1 MKRSSLRSFQS
12 LTRLSA
18 NRKTACNQSE
28 GGYIIVVAGGMI
40 VAMATMLLTAELVA
54 RVDANGT
61 KSSGNSAAGF
71 YAAEAGLN
79 LRAKDIKTKFVG
91 YNVPL
96 GTSPN
101 ITTPSSPPCKGS
113 NSGTGDFVC
122 DNSLTVQDY
131 LYPNDTTQRIP
142 VSTYVVDQNIVSG
155 VSKPTSV
162 NIGPN
167 EPFAGLNAQE
177 YRYDVVSTA
186 YDRANNPSASLGIRF
201 KSRLVPLFQFFAFY
215 EKDLDLSRPAPLTIN
230 GPMHTNGDMYLN
242 AGGDVKLYGQ
252 LTSAGKMYRGAKVTA
267 ETCNHNSNG
276 YSGKLWIKNAAGTL
290 LEMACYGSPSGEIT
304 TDTTNKNR
312 INVGGTYVNDWGG
325 QILPKIPKLTLP
337 SASLVD
343 AKLPTTTN
351 KYDYWNKADLRIAL
365 RLNNADEA
373 PVSIEVVNADKT
385 TNAAATATLNSSTC
399 LPTANATTLAGTT
412 YATTDGNTSIKPLT
426 VGNGTIFKYGDA
438 LKISGPGV
446 DDFDENVIA
455 SALDL
460 SKLSSPA
467 SNLNP
472 LPNNP
477 LPGNTLIL
485 RRPLGKQAISSVS
498 GVTVQKAIVWS
509 SKTFYNYREKT
520 LDTTSGRALKN
531 TGRLIRML
539 NVDVKGI
546 MSCAGSL
553 MGKSIDDAT
562 EGGLVWHF
570 TVIGPNSEVDVTDT
584 TKTPVDSPNSYGI
597 RLYNGDTLASTV
609 AGAPSI
615 KGLTIV
621 SDQAMYIRGDYN
633 SINKKPASLIAD
645 SINVLSNNSPLDD
658 SYTCTDWSIFGT
670 TSSKEYNASDCKGPV
685 FLPASPAT
693 SGTGP
698 SLPRPAST
706 IDSATCTINVSTSNC
721 TTINAAF
728 LSGVDI
734 PSATESSG
742 GLNNYPRLHENWS
755 NGFTN
760 PAKLIYRGSMVSL
773 GQPRKVNGKF
783 GNVGD
788 AYNIYFAPN
797 RDWAYDTDFDNAAN
811 LPPLSPRF
819 VYLRQERFSR
829 DYTRTSFLPSFSPF
843 GSFLSGNL
851 FSILPN
857 TMGSL
862 LRF

>member
-12 LTRLSA
+12 LTRRSV
-18 NRKTACNQSE
+18 NRKTARTQSE

-96 GTSPN
+96 GTSPD

-113 NSGTGDFVC
+113 NSGTGDFAC
-122 DNSLTVQDY
+122 DNNLTVQDY

-142 VSTYVVDQNIVSG
+142 VSTYVVDQNIVAG
-155 VSKPTSV
+155 VSKPTTV
-162 NIGPN
+162 NIGAN
-167 EPFAGLNAQE
+167 EPFAGLSAQE

-215 EKDLDLSRPAPLTIN
+215 EKDLDLSRPAPLNIN
-230 GPMHTNGDMYLN
+230 GPIHSNGDIYLN

-252 LTSAGKMYRGAKVTA
+252 LTSAGKMYRGSKVSA

-290 LEMACYGSPSGEIT
+290 LEMACYGTPNAEIT
-304 TDTTNKNR
+304 TDTTNKNK
-312 INVGGTYVNDWGG
+312 INVGSTYVNDWGG

-365 RLNNADEA
+365 RLNNTDEA
-373 PVSIEVVNADKT
+373 PVSIEVVNADKS

-399 LPTANATTLAGTT
+399 LPTATTTNLTGSS
-412 YATTDGNTSIKPLT
+412 YNTAQTSLT
-426 VGNGTIFKYGDA
+426 VANGSIFKYGDP
-438 LKISGPGV
+438 LRISGPSV

-455 SALDL
+455 ST
-460 SKLSSPA
+460 SGTSS
-467 SNLNP
+467 NINQP
-472 LPNNP
+472 LTSS
-477 LPGNTLIL
+477 TLTL
-485 RRPLGKQAISSVS
+485 RRPLGKQSIPSVS

-520 LDTTSGRALKN
+520 LDTTASRALKD

-553 MGKSIDDAT
+553 MGKSIDEAT

-615 KGLTIV
+615 KGLSIV
-621 SDQAMYIRGDYN
+621 SDQAMYIRGNYN

-658 SYTCTDWSIFGT
+658 SYTCTAWADFATKSA
-670 TSSKEYNASDCKGPV
+670 KEYNASDCTGTT
-685 FLPASPAT
+685 LLSARPAT
-693 SGTGP
+693 
-698 SLPRPAST
+698 T

-734 PSATESSG
+734 PTATESSG

-760 PAKLIYRGSMVSL
+760 PAKFIYRGSMVSL

-788 AYNIYFAPN
+788 VWNVYFAPN

-829 DYTRTSFLPSFSPF
+829 DYTRTSLLPSFSPF
-843 GSFLSGNL
+843 GSFLSGNF
-851 FSILPN
+851 FSILPS
-857 TMGSL
+857 TMGRP

>member
-1 MKRSSLRSFQS
+1 MKRPSPHLSHSLF
-12 LTRLSA
+12 RLVLP
-18 NRKTACNQSE
+18 RKIVRPQSE
-28 GGYIIVVAGGMI
+28 DGYIIIAVGGMI
-40 VAMATMLLTAELVA
+40 FAMATLLLTAELVA
-54 RVDANGT
+54 RVDSNGT

-91 YNVPL
+91 YNVPT
-96 GTSPN
+96 GTSPIVGN
-101 ITTPSSPPCKGS
+101 PSALPCKGS
-113 NSGTGDFVC
+113 NAGYGDFAC
-122 DNSLTVQDY
+122 DNTLTVQDY
-131 LYPNDTTQRIP
+131 LYPNDATKTIP
-142 VSTYVVDQNIVSG
+142 VSTYVIDQNLDSSG

-215 EKDLDLSRPAPLTIN
+215 EKDLDLSKPAPLNIN
-230 GPMHTNGDMYLN
+230 GPMHSNGNIYLN

-252 LTSAGKMYRGAKVTA
+252 LTSAGKMYRGSKVST

-290 LEMACYGSPSGEIT
+290 LEMACYGSPNAEIT

-325 QILPKIPKLTLP
+325 QILPNIPKLTLP

-365 RLNNADEA
+365 RLTNNTAES
-373 PVSIEVVNADKT
+373 PVSIEVVNADKS

-399 LPTANATTLAGTT
+399 LPTATTVNLAASPTS
-412 YATTDGNTSIKPLT
+412 YATSSNSLT
-426 VGNGTIFKYGDA
+426 VANGSIFKYGDP
-438 LKISGPGV
+438 LRISGSSV

-455 SALDL
+455 ST
-460 SKLSSPA
+460 A
-467 SNLNP
+467 SNV
-472 LPNNP
+472 
-477 LPGNTLIL
+477 NTLVTGTTLTL
-485 RRPLGKQAISSVS
+485 RRPLGKPSASAPTKTIPSVA

-520 LDTTSGRALKN
+520 LDTTPSRALKD

-584 TKTPVDSPNSYGI
+584 SKTPADSPNSYGI

-621 SDQAMYIRGDYN
+621 SDQAMYIRGNYN

-658 SYTCTDWSIFGT
+658 SYTCTAWADFT
-670 TSSKEYNASDCKGPV
+670 TKSASDYNASDC
-685 FLPASPAT
+685 T
-693 SGTGP
+693 GTTLL
-698 SLPRPAST
+698 SDRKAV
-706 IDSATCTINVSTSNC
+706 D

-728 LSGVDI
+728 LAGVDETT
-734 PSATESSG
+734 ATDSSG
-742 GLNNYPRLHENWS
+742 GLNNYPRLHEDWS
-755 NGFTN
+755 NSISP
-760 PAKLIYRGSMVSL
+760 PATLSYRGSMVSL
-773 GQPRKVNGKF
+773 GQPRKINGKF
-783 GNVGD
+783 GNVGN

-797 RDWAYDTDFDNAAN
+797 RDWAYDTDFDNASN

-829 DYTRTSFLPSFSPF
+829 DYTRTSLLPSFSPF
-843 GSFLSGNL
+843 GSFLSGN
-851 FSILPN
+851 FFAVLPSV
-857 TMGSL
+857 MGKQF
-862 LRF
+862 RF

>member
-1 MKRSSLRSFQS
+1 MKRPSSHLSQTLF
-12 LTRLSA
+12 RLVLP
-18 NRKTACNQSE
+18 RKIARPQSE
-28 GGYIIVVAGGMI
+28 GGYIIVAVGGMI
-40 VAMATMLLTAELVA
+40 VAMATLLLTAELVA
-54 RVDANGT
+54 RVDSSGT

-91 YNVPL
+91 YNVPTGL
-96 GTSPN
+96 SPIVN
-101 ITTPSSPPCKGS
+101 DPQNPACKGS
-113 NSGTGDFVC
+113 NAGTGDFAC
-122 DNSLTVQDY
+122 NNDLSVQDY
-131 LYPNDTTQRIP
+131 LYPNDATKRIP
-142 VSTYVVDQNIVSG
+142 VSTYVVDQNLDSNG

-215 EKDLDLSRPAPLTIN
+215 EKDLDLSRPAPLNIN
-230 GPMHTNGDMYLN
+230 GPIHSNGDIYLN

-252 LTSAGKMYRGAKVTA
+252 LTSAGKMYRGSKVSA

-276 YSGKLWIKNAAGTL
+276 YSGRLWIKNAAGTL
-290 LEMACYGSPSGEIT
+290 LEMACYGSPNAEIT
-304 TDTTNKNR
+304 TDTTNKNK
-312 INVGGTYVNDWGG
+312 INIGGTYVNDWGG
-325 QILPKIPKLTLP
+325 QILPNIPKLTLP
-337 SASLVD
+337 SSSLVD

-365 RLNNADEA
+365 RLNNTDEA
-373 PVSIEVVNADKT
+373 PVSIEVVNADKSI
-385 TNAAATATLNSSTC
+385 NAAATATLNSSTC
-399 LPTANATTLAGTT
+399 LPTATATNLTGSGYTT
-412 YATTDGNTSIKPLT
+412 ASKTLT
-426 VGNGTIFKYGDA
+426 VGNSAIFKYGDA
-438 LKISGPGV
+438 LKISSSSV

-455 SALDL
+455 STSSNINTALSGTSL
-460 SKLSSPA
+460 
-467 SNLNP
+467 
-472 LPNNP
+472 
-477 LPGNTLIL
+477 TLL
-485 RRPLGKQAISSVS
+485 RPLGKQGISSS
-498 GVTVQKAIVWS
+498 AGVTVQKAIVWS

-520 LDTTSGRALKN
+520 LDTTPSRALKD

-546 MSCAGSL
+546 MSCTGSL

-584 TKTPVDSPNSYGI
+584 TKTPADSPNSYGI

-633 SINKKPASLIAD
+633 SINKKPASIIAD

-658 SYTCTDWSIFGT
+658 SYTCTAWADFT
-670 TSSKEYNASDCKGPV
+670 TKNAKEYNASDCIGTT
-685 FLPASPAT
+685 LLSARPAT
-693 SGTGP
+693 
-698 SLPRPAST
+698 T

-728 LSGVDI
+728 LSGVDTTT
-734 PSATESSG
+734 ATDSSG

-755 NGFTN
+755 SGFTN
-760 PAKLIYRGSMVSL
+760 PAKFIYRGSMVSL

-788 AYNIYFAPN
+788 VWNVYFAPN

-829 DYTRTSFLPSFSPF
+829 DYTRTSLLPSFSPL
-843 GSFLSGNL
+843 GSFSSGNFFAVL
-851 FSILPN
+851 QSV
-857 TMGSL
+857 MGQQF
-862 LRF
+862 RF

>member
-1 MKRSSLRSFQS
+1 MKRPSPHLSQTLF
-12 LTRLSA
+12 RLVLP
-18 NRKTACNQSE
+18 RKIARPQSE
-28 GGYIIVVAGGMI
+28 GGYIIVAVGGMI
-40 VAMATMLLTAELVA
+40 VAMATLLLTAELVA
-54 RVDANGT
+54 RVDSNGT

-79 LRAKDIKTKFVG
+79 LRAMDIKTKFVG
-91 YNVPL
+91 YNVPTGL
-96 GTSPN
+96 SPIIN
-101 ITTPSSPPCKGS
+101 DPSNAPCKGS
-113 NSGTGDFVC
+113 NAGTGDFAC
-122 DNSLTVQDY
+122 NNNLSVQDY
-131 LYPNDTTQRIP
+131 LYPNDTTKRIP
-142 VSTYVVDQNIVSG
+142 VSTYVINQNLDSNG

-186 YDRANNPSASLGIRF
+186 YDRTNNPSASLGIRF

-215 EKDLDLSRPAPLTIN
+215 EKDLDLSRPAPLNIN
-230 GPMHTNGDMYLN
+230 GPMHSNGDIYLN

-252 LTSAGKMYRGAKVTA
+252 LTSAGKMYRGTKVSA

-290 LEMACYGSPSGEIT
+290 LEMACYGSPKGEIT

-325 QILPKIPKLTLP
+325 QILPGIPKLTLP

-343 AKLPTTTN
+343 AKLPTATE

-365 RLNNADEA
+365 RLTNNTAES
-373 PVSIEVVNADKT
+373 PVSIEVVNADKS
-385 TNAAATATLNSSTC
+385 TNAAATTILNNSTC
-399 LPTANATTLAGTT
+399 LPTTSPTTTLVVGANSGPSTTYSSTANPTASSTEITVANAASFN
-412 YATTDGNTSIKPLT
+412 A
-426 VGNGTIFKYGDA
+426 GDA
-438 LKISGPGV
+438 LKITRSSDNI
-446 DDFDENVIA
+446 DDFDENVIVT
-455 SALDL
+455 
-460 SKLSSPA
+460 K
-467 SNLNP
+467 N
-472 LPNNP
+472 
-477 LPGNTLIL
+477 GNRLTLA
-485 RRPLGKQAISSVS
+485 RPLGKQNITVAS
-498 GVTVQKAIVWS
+498 GTVNVQKAVVWS

-520 LDTTSGRALKN
+520 LDTTPSRALKD

-615 KGLTIV
+615 KGLSII
-621 SDQAMYIRGDYN
+621 SDQAMYIRGNYN
-633 SINKKPASLIAD
+633 SINKKPASIIAD

-658 SYTCTDWSIFGT
+658 SYTCTAWADFVTKNASD
-670 TSSKEYNASDCKGPV
+670 YNASDC
-685 FLPASPAT
+685 T
-693 SGTGP
+693 GTT
-698 SLPRPAST
+698 LL
-706 IDSATCTINVSTSNC
+706 SARKAAD

-728 LSGVDI
+728 LAGVDI
-734 PSATESSG
+734 TTATESSG
-742 GLNNYPRLHENWS
+742 GLNNYPRLHEDWS
-755 NGFTN
+755 NSVSP
-760 PAKLIYRGSMVSL
+760 PATLSYRGSMVSL

-783 GNVGD
+783 GNVGN
-788 AYNIYFAPN
+788 AYNIYFAAN

-829 DYTRTSFLPSFSPF
+829 DYTRTSLLPSFSPF
-843 GSFLSGNL
+843 GSLLSGN
-851 FSILPN
+851 FFAVLPSV
-857 TMGSL
+857 MGQQF
-862 LRF
+862 RF